1 MAYLTAS
8 QVRSRVPALTNST
21 TYPDSELENLVA
33 EFTEI
38 AERYRNVAFET
49 RTVTGEVITY
59 PNASTQLTHFPIQ
72 SITSASVDGTALTA
86 AELAALT
93 IDKPAGLVTGG
104 PWVGSKQLTIT
115 YTHGIATPPETLLR
129 ACAEY
134 VRSVAFSARSGQSRD
149 VIAQS
154 MDGSYTRYS
163 TPDWSRGRPTGYLEV
178 DRLLNSLTSYLTP
191 GVA

>member
-21 TYPDSELENLVA
+21 TYPDSELDDLVA

-38 AERYRNVAFET
+38 AERYRNVAFEP
-49 RTVTGEVITY
+49 RTVTDEVITY
-59 PNASTQLTHFPIQ
+59 PNISTQLGHYPVR

-86 AELAALT
+86 SELAALT
-93 IDKPAGLVTGG
+93 IDKPTGLITGG
-104 PWVGSKQLTIT
+104 PWVGSKQLTVT
-115 YTHGIATPPETLLR
+115 YTHGFDSPPELILR

-134 VRSVAFSARSGQSRD
+134 VRATAFSTRSGQSRD

-154 MDGSYTRYS
+154 MDGSFTRYS
-163 TPDWSRGRPTGYLEV
+163 TPDWNRGRPTGYLEV
-178 DRLLNSLTSYLTP
+178 DRLLNSAASYMTP

>member
-21 TYPDSELENLVA
+21 TYPDSELENLVD
-33 EFTEI
+33 EFTDI
-38 AERYRNVAFET
+38 TERYRNLAFEP

-59 PNASTQLTHFPIQ
+59 PNAATQLAHFPIR
-72 SITSASVDGTALTA
+72 SITSASADGTALTA
-86 AELAALT
+86 SELAALT
-93 IDKPAGLVTGG
+93 IDKPTGLITGG
-104 PWVGSKQLTIT
+104 PWVGSKQLTVT
-115 YTHGIATPPETLLR
+115 YSHGLDSPPEIILR

-134 VRSVAFSARSGQSRD
+134 VRSVAFSSRSGQSRD

-163 TPDWSRGRPTGYLEV
+163 TPDWNRGRPTGYLEV
-178 DRLLNSLTSYLTP
+178 DRLLNSAPSYLTP